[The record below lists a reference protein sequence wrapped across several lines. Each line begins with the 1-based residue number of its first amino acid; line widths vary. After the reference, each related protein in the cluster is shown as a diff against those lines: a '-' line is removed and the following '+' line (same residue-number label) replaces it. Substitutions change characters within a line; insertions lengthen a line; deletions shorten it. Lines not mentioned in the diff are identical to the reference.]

1 MYQVSGRQ
9 VRAARAGLG
18 LTVAEVAELSGLS
31 TATVQRA
38 EAGALNMKRETLDA
52 ILGVLELRGA
62 RFFASGVSFP
72 PGDVMAR
79 L

>member
-18 LTVAEVAELSGLS
+18 LTIAELAELSGLS
-31 TATVQRA
+31 TATIQRC
-38 EAGALNMKRETLDA
+38 EAGGLNMRRETLES
-52 ILGVLELRGA
+52 ILAVLEHRGA
-62 RFFASGVSFP
+62 RFFTSGVSFP
-72 PGDVMAR
+72 PGDVMVR